1 MGGTLEL
8 QLVLCCHSD
17 GCKEITRDY
26 SGGNRAVVTSFHHGT
41 YNYLDK
47 NHSNDREQVQRN
59 QVHRSKSH
67 VAGCDA
73 GEEGLAWT
81 ANLYVCQPAP
91 VPDTSGHQAA
101 SMSSPLGCSLIFISP
116 PQPSCAPCSQDKE
129 TFLLRWVESLT
140 LASHPQSQAL
150 PHSLPCTTSEPRDGN
165 KVQAG

>member
-47 NHSNDREQVQRN
+47 NHSNDPEQVQRN

-116 PQPSCAPCSQDKE
+116 PSAQLCTLFPGQRDLSAEVGGVSDTCQPPSVTSFTSFPSLQD
-129 TFLLRWVESLT
+129 F
-140 LASHPQSQAL
+140 
-150 PHSLPCTTSEPRDGN
+150 
-165 KVQAG
+165 